1 MICLIV
7 INNVRLRAAIKAVIP
22 FAAVPAVAAVGSV
35 ADGGRRY
42 TAAILAAAV
51 LALLLFAAGYEKRQT
66 GSRRL
71 VIAAVMTALCVA
83 GRFIPFFKPVTALTV
98 ITAMYLGSE
107 TGFLIGAMSA
117 ALSNI
122 YFGQGPWTPFQMLA
136 WGLVGLAAGY
146 LSGPLK
152 RSRAFL
158 LFYGVFSGI
167 AFSFIMDI
175 WTVLWYSGSFNAKLY
190 TAAII
195 SALPHT
201 ALYAVSNFLFLW
213 FLADPIGQKLERVRI
228 KYGI

>member
-1 MICLIV
+1 MIV
-7 INNVRLRAAIKAVIP
+7 IKNSKVRSAIKAVIP
-22 FAAVPAVAAVGSV
+22 FAAVPAVAAAGSV

-42 TAAILAAAV
+42 IAAILAVSV
-51 LALLLFAAGYEKRQT
+51 LALLLFAAGYERRQT

-98 ITAMYLGSE
+98 ISAIYLGGE
-107 TGFLIGAMSA
+107 TGFLVGAMSA

-136 WGLVGLAAGY
+136 WGLIGLAAGY
-146 LSGPLK
+146 LSRYLK
-152 RSRAFL
+152 KSRAL
-158 LFYGVFSGI
+158 LLTYGVISG
-167 AFSFIMDI
+167 ALFSFIMDI
-175 WTVLWYSGSFNAKLY
+175 WTVLWYSGAFSLKLY
-190 TAAII
+190 AAAII

-201 ALYAVSNFLFLW
+201 VLYAVSNFLFLW
-213 FLADPIGQKLERVRI
+213 FLAEPIGQKLERVRI

>member
-1 MICLIV
+1 MIV
-7 INNVRLRAAIKAVIP
+7 IKNSKVRSAIKAVIP
-22 FAAVPAVAAVGSV
+22 FAAVPAVAAAGSA

-42 TAAILAAAV
+42 IAAILAISV
-51 LALLLFAAGYEKRQT
+51 LALLLFAAGYERRQT

-83 GRFIPFFKPVTALTV
+83 GRFIPFFKPVTAITV
-98 ITAMYLGSE
+98 ISAIYLGGE

-136 WGLVGLAAGY
+136 WGLIGLTAGY
-146 LSGPLK
+146 LSRYLK
-152 RSRAFL
+152 KSRSLL
-158 LFYGVFSGI
+158 LFYGVISG
-167 AFSFIMDI
+167 ALFSFIMDI
-175 WTVLWYSGSFNAKLY
+175 WTVLWYSGAFNLKLY

-195 SALPHT
+195 SALPYT

-213 FLADPIGQKLERVRI
+213 FLAEPIGQKLERVRI